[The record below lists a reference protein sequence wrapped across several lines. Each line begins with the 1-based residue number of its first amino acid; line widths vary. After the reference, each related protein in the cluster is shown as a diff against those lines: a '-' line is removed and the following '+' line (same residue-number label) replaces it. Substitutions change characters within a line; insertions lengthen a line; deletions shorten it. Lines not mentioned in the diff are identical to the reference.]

1 MWETGVAVLSL
12 QGQAAHLLSLSLQ
25 NVRIDPSSIAFNM
38 WRDIPVPF
46 YLTVNLFEVQNPQE
60 VLQGAK
66 PKVTQRG
73 PYVYRSG
80 TACGP
85 AVCEL
90 LCCLPDSWLA
100 PPGGQNGNSAASL
113 SLMAQDFKA
122 IQM

>member
-1 MWETGVAVLSL
+1 VDVLSL

-25 NVRIDPSSIAFNM
+25 NVRIDPSSISFNM

-66 PKVTQRG
+66 PKVNQRG

-90 LCCLPDSWLA
+90 LCCLPGSQL
-100 PPGGQNGNSAASL
+100 PSLGGQHGVSTAGL
-113 SLMAQDFKA
+113 SLA
-122 IQM
+122 